1 MQEPF
6 EIKEDYNAEDV
17 YNGLMHLGA
26 GIAIKTIDKII
37 EGNGHVDSMPQEEI
51 DKDRRRDA

>member
-37 EGNGHVDSMPQEEI
+37 EGTDM
-51 DKDRRRDA
+51 